1 MLALGLFL
9 FYGFCV
15 FSCVLF
21 LSVSLSFWRINVF
34 IKYRNCDGR
43 RRRCIERYSLQRT
56 MSPSLSLCVYRLSLT
71 SLYSRLSLNKKT
83 HDSSHA
89 HYKPEFINIS
99 TVVPIH
105 VVRPGTCVKFGHVSR
120 FVHRA
125 VHEHNNKRTIMWTT
139 NVCTN
144 NLSTVTTVT
153 PPTAYR

>member
-1 MLALGLFL
+1 MLALRLFL
-9 FYGFCV
+9 FYDFCV

-34 IKYRNCDGR
+34 IKYRNCGGR

-56 MSPSLSLCVYRLSLT
+56 MSPSLSLGVYRLSLT

-89 HYKPEFINIS
+89 YYKPEFINIS

-105 VVRPGTCVKFGHVSR
+105 VVRPGTCVKFGQVSR

-125 VHEHNNKRTIMWTT
+125 VHEHNNKRIRLCGRQTCVPTI
-139 NVCTN
+139 
-144 NLSTVTTVT
+144 
-153 PPTAYR
+153 YQQ